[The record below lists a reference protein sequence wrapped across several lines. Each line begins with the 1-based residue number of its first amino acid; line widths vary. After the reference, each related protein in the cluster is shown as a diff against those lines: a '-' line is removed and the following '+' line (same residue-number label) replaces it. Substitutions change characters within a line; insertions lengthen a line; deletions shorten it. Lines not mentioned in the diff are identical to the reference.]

1 MTLLPFFSM
10 TPQNAQ
16 ALNGSA
22 NNSGTDNTTS
32 FPNNSTPIWVIV
44 AGLVLVASILL
55 FALVLYC
62 LMAKQKTKVARKE
75 HNSAQEGQCSKG
87 SLFQG
92 RQMTLIVIFSLS
104 YLPIGSNTPTNKSI
118 SSVKTKTISGT
129 PSRSHRKECS
139 DS

>member
-1 MTLLPFFSM
+1 M
-10 TPQNAQ
+10 TPKIAQ
-16 ALNGSA
+16 ASNNGSA

-92 RQMTLIVIFSLS
+92 RQMTLIVIFFFL
-104 YLPIGSNTPTNKSI
+104 LFSNRLQHSNQQ
-118 SSVKTKTISGT
+118 VDQFGQN
-129 PSRSHRKECS
+129 
-139 DS
+139 